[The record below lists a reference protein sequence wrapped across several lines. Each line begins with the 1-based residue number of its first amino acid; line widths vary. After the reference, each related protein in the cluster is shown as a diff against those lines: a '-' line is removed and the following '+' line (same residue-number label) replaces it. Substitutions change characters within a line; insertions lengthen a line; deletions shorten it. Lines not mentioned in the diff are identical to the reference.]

1 MPTMPIRI
9 RALLLC
15 AVYAA
20 LLFLVSAPV
29 YGGRGREGDV
39 LKIFNNQRVY
49 VISNVDAD
57 APALADLLLADCPVK
72 ERRVLTLSEWNALPK
87 ETRWY
92 VTCVYLIDRERLAP
106 WAQVPLNCHAETTEN
121 WTEVV
126 RTGRDWGIAYDMTVS
141 APDLSNLRRAI
152 KSFRSLKEPPRK
164 PLTETV
170 RSLAVVPIGD
180 GAEGAAQPFLGET
193 PRGTRPPHRL
203 PVGEYETRQGRLIA
217 TDEVVLLDRSSAVS
231 NAIPTAFA
239 PVADKLLTPGGDVI
253 AWRETK
259 PGGYVRAYISA
270 PTAGM
275 LRAVLNKSGDNLL
288 ALAAFEKPTVLATA
302 RDLRPVRRVAVAT
315 VGGER
320 IDDATANRI
329 AGLAASELRGLNAFE
344 VLERTALTTVLA
356 EIALDQAGLTRGA
369 NRAKVQQLAAAD
381 ALLIVD
387 LSRSEGGTEYTS
399 SAKRTTPPLSGPPR
413 RPSEPSRLRTD
424 LNVGGRDGEIV
435 RVLAEGLLKGV
446 VGTKTDAEYSSALR
460 EYRRSTLPLWERS
473 VSDYHARADSRQ
485 IEWRQT
491 ITARSTV
498 RVAGSLRLVD
508 LADGLVLWE
517 APIASSDKEEK
528 TQQNRTAYT
537 TGESS
542 SAPDANDLPG
552 GNGEI
557 PGELLARTAETAV
570 SDSLKALP
578 ATALLPIAT
587 ATSDT
592 LAPSEASEEKEVAK
606 TGKVIDVDGET
617 VLIGL
622 GASDSVK
629 VGDVLQIVTA
639 AGTKLRVSIRRVR
652 PRTCDATFVASTNPA
667 HRIRV
672 QIGDV
677 VKPVAKP

>member
-1 MPTMPIRI
+1 MPIRL
-9 RALLLC
+9 RALTLC

-29 YGGRGREGDV
+29 YGGRAREGDV

-49 VISNVDAD
+49 VISNVEAD

-72 ERRVLTLSEWNALPK
+72 ERRVLTLNEWNALPK

-92 VTCVYLIDRERLAP
+92 VTCVYLIDRERIAP
-106 WAQVPLNCHAETTEN
+106 WAQVPLNCRAETTEN
-121 WTEVV
+121 WIEVI
-126 RTGRDWGIAYDMTVS
+126 RTGRDWGIAHDITVS

-152 KSFRSLKEPPRK
+152 KAFRNLKESPRK

-170 RSLAVVPIGD
+170 RSLAVIPIGD
-180 GAEGAAQPFLGET
+180 GAEQAAQPFLGET
-193 PRGTRPPHRL
+193 PRGTRPPHHL
-203 PVGEYETRQGRLIA
+203 PVGEYESRQGRLTA
-217 TDEVVLLDRSSAVS
+217 TDEVVLLDRSSAVAT
-231 NAIPTAFA
+231 AIPTAFA
-239 PVADKLLTPGGDVI
+239 PVSDKLLTPGGDVF

-270 PTAGM
+270 PTTGM
-275 LRAVLNKSGDNLL
+275 LRAVLQKSEGNLL
-288 ALAAFEKPTVLATA
+288 SLAAFEKPTVLATA

-315 VGGER
+315 IGGER
-320 IDDATANRI
+320 IDDAAANRI

-344 VLERTALTTVLA
+344 VLERTALTAVLA

-369 NRAKVQQLAAAD
+369 NRAKVRQLAAAD

-387 LSRSEGGTEYTS
+387 LSRSEGGTDYSS
-399 SAKRTTPPLSGPPR
+399 SAKRTTPPLPGPPR
-413 RPSEPSRLRTD
+413 RPSEPSRLKTD
-424 LNVGGRDGEIV
+424 LNVGGKDSEIV
-435 RVLAEGLLKGV
+435 RVVAESLLRGV

-473 VSDYHARADSRQ
+473 VADYNARADSRQ

-517 APIASSDKEEK
+517 VPIASSDKEER
-528 TQQNRTAYT
+528 TQQTRTAYS

-542 SAPDANDLPG
+542 TAPDASDLPSI
-552 GNGEI
+552 NGEI

-570 SDSLKALP
+570 AESLKSLP
-578 ATALLPIAT
+578 ATALLPVAT
-587 ATSDT
+587 ASSAA
-592 LAPSEASEEKEVAK
+592 LAPSPDPAEEKEEAIS
-606 TGKVIDVDGET
+606 GKVIDVDGGT

-622 GASDSVK
+622 GASDRVK
-629 VGDVLQIVTA
+629 IGDTLEIATA
-639 AGTKLRVSIRRVR
+639 TGTKLRVVIRRVR

-667 HRIRV
+667 HRTRV

-677 VKPVAKP
+677 VKPFVKP